1 MEPAPGAM
9 ALLCAGRPEFAAD
22 FRAHEFMP
30 FGPEVRSIDSGWC
43 RILERSSPGSV
54 SDAAGDNA
62 RRMRIAILR
71 TSPEC
76 KWPGRA
82 EWAYEE
88 ARGIPGPPL
97 IGGAA

>member
-1 MEPAPGAM
+1 MKPVPGAT
-9 ALLCAGRPEFAAD
+9 APLRAGRPEFAAD

-30 FGPEVRSIDSGWC
+30 FGGRCG
-43 RILERSSPGSV
+43 ILERSSPGSD
-54 SDAAGDNA
+54 SGDNA

-71 TSPEC
+71 ISREC

-97 IGGAA
+97 TGGAA